1 MGRIRRHFL
10 ASWGLAFVIGLVLP
24 VCSAQVSISPV
35 VIEIDMPRRPVAISV
50 TNSGGRPIRLQA
62 EVLLWQQTDGK
73 DRYEPSDALLVV
85 PSIVDVPANSTQ
97 VFRVVLRSPV
107 PSPVERTYRL
117 VLDDITEEKA
127 EGGGA
132 SISFKFTHNLPVMI
146 APSGKVLS
154 TMRWKPCAETAETS
168 IPVRAAHLKQA
179 CVRLLNTGNRRIRV
193 QTLVL
198 SGDGWEQALSY
209 SAGENVLV
217 GSERELRVQLKPG
230 QTGAVSGVQVFT
242 GLGETLKVE
251 SGRF

>member
-97 VFRVVLRSPV
+97 VVRVVLSV
-107 PSPVERTYRL
+107 PTGWCLTTSRKKRRRAGARQSASSSRTICL
-117 VLDDITEEKA
+117 
-127 EGGGA
+127 
-132 SISFKFTHNLPVMI
+132 
-146 APSGKVLS
+146 
-154 TMRWKPCAETAETS
+154 
-168 IPVRAAHLKQA
+168 
-179 CVRLLNTGNRRIRV
+179 
-193 QTLVL
+193 
-198 SGDGWEQALSY
+198 
-209 SAGENVLV
+209 
-217 GSERELRVQLKPG
+217 
-230 QTGAVSGVQVFT
+230 
-242 GLGETLKVE
+242 
-251 SGRF
+251 

>member
-97 VFRVVLRSPV
+97 VVRVVLRSPV

-154 TMRWKPCAETAETS
+154 TMRWKPCAETVETS
-168 IPVRAAHLKQA
+168 IPVRAAQLKQA
-179 CVRLLNTGNRRIRV
+179 CVRLFNTGNRRIRV